1 MKKNI
6 FLHLTIATFFLGLSA
21 CTDDNLLPPV
31 ENNVP
36 TIDAGLLEDY
46 YFILDTDIPQTHMP
60 QTRVSYINER
70 ESYFDEGDEMGIFVI
85 NENNELISSAN
96 GNATTANVRYKVT
109 NVTNI
114 ADNSVRQECIQKPRP
129 EPRRAEESASAK
141 DIPTTCSTYIPTP

>member
-85 NENNELISSAN
+85 NENNELIGTPLHHLLPLPGKYGLQPN
-96 GNATTANVRYKVT
+96 H
-109 NVTNI
+109 
-114 ADNSVRQECIQKPRP
+114 RP
-129 EPRRAEESASAK
+129 DLYCRS
-141 DIPTTCSTYIPTP
+141 